1 MTVALRVVQVAVHLV
16 IALGRMAVVALVT
29 RRRAAPAAEVARLL
43 ERLGGAFLKAGQLLA
58 TRVDV
63 VGETLAAELGRLH
76 DHVAPMSAKD
86 ALLTARRSFARPP
99 DEMLAALARPPIAS
113 GSIACVYRM
122 TWQGRDLAVKV
133 RRPGVARV
141 FAADTAVVGGLARFA
156 ARIPRLARLPLTDIV
171 GQLGEALRGQLDFD
185 RETRH
190 LHRLRADLADV
201 AGVIV
206 PEAVDELTAGGVITM
221 TFVEGLTKEPGDRA
235 AVERG
240 VTTLVRAVYHMLF
253 VRGFIHVDLHQG
265 NAYIRAGGE
274 VVVLDAGFMFPL
286 SEMARTSFTRFFG
299 GMIKG
304 DGESCARILLAS
316 ARGVADGADVAGFQR
331 EVADLVNRS
340 SGAVAQ
346 DFELGPFAVRLFD
359 LQRSHAVFA
368 EPEFVFP
375 LLCLLALEGTVRRL
389 HPLMD
394 FQMEAAPYVMQ
405 GLLTGALTA
414 SEAPENMT
422 I

>member
-1 MTVALRVVQVAVHLV
+1 MTVAIRLVQVGFHVL
-16 IALGRMAVVALVT
+16 IGLALVAWRRPT
-29 RRRAAPAAEVARLL
+29 RAAEVARLL

-76 DHVAPMSAKD
+76 DKVEPMPSRH
-86 ALLTARRSFARPP
+86 ALLAARQAFADPP
-99 DEMLAALARPPIAS
+99 SEMLAALARPPIAS

-133 RRPGVARV
+133 RRPDVIRR
-141 FAADTAVVGGLARFA
+141 FAADTAIVSGFARLA
-156 ARIPRLARLPLTDIV
+156 ARVPRLARLPMTDIV
-171 GQLGEALRGQLDFD
+171 GQLGEALRGQLDFAQ
-185 RETRH
+185 ETRY

-201 AGVIV
+201 DGVVV
-206 PEAVDELTAGGVITM
+206 PEPVDELTAGGVITM
-221 TFVEGLTKEPGDRA
+221 TFAEGLTKEPGDPEST
-235 AVERG
+235 ERG

-265 NAYIRAGGE
+265 NAYIRPGGE
-274 VVVLDAGFMFPL
+274 VVILDAGFMFPL

-304 DGESCARILLAS
+304 DGEFCARILLAS
-316 ARGVADGADVAGFQR
+316 ARGVAEGADVAGFQR

-359 LQRSHAVFA
+359 LQRGHAVFA

-394 FQMEAAPYVMQ
+394 FQIEAAPYVMQ